1 MLPTCVINPVDKL
14 ARHRWRKFMLILI
27 TTDEKLAAT
36 APTTSF
42 WDAPQQGH
50 PLEQDA
56 ADMHE
61 YDDAY

>member
-42 WDAPQQGH
+42 WDAPQH
-50 PLEQDA
+50 EQDA
-56 ADMHE
+56 QDMQE